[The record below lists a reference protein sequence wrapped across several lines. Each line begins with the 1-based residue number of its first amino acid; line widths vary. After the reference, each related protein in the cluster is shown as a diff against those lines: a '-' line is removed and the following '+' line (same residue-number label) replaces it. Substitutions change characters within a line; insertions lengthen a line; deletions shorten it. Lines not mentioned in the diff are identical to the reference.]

1 MILSMFAVYILR
13 LRDLLLSYEKVKRIV
28 EVDEKIMI
36 CHRII
41 T

>member
-13 LRDLLLSYEKVKRIV
+13 LRDLLLSYEKARIV